1 MNRTP
6 LDLIG
11 LHEALLQAY
20 GPQDWWP
27 GREDPFEVIV
37 GAILTQRT
45 TWTNVASVIEALRS
59 AELLTFEA
67 IRMAEDRRLEDLI
80 RPTGFFRAKTIKLKA
95 FCSLLRADY
104 DGDLSRLFA
113 LPLAELRT
121 WLLSVH
127 GIGDETADAILVYAA
142 GKASFVIDAYTRRLL
157 TRLGSIAGNESYQW
171 LQDAFAEA
179 LPADVSLFAEYH
191 ALIVHHAKTHC
202 LSRPRCDGCPLAYS
216 CDFAK
221 QGEESG

>member
-1 MNRTP
+1 MNRMP
-6 LDLIG
+6 LDLLS
-11 LHEALLQAY
+11 LHDALLKAY
-20 GPQDWWP
+20 GRQDWWP

-45 TWTNVASVIEALRS
+45 TWTNVAKVIDALRR
-59 AELLTFEA
+59 AELMTPEA
-67 IRMAEDRRLEDLI
+67 IRMAEDRRVEDLI
-80 RPTGFFRAKTIKLKA
+80 RPTGFYRAKTTILKA

-104 DGDLSRLFA
+104 DGDLLRLFT
-113 LPLAELRT
+113 LPLAELRA

-127 GIGDETADAILVYAA
+127 GIGNETADAILVYAA

-157 TRLGSIAGNESYQW
+157 TRLGSIGGNESYQW
-171 LQDAFAEA
+171 LQDVFTEA

-202 LSRPRCDGCPLAYS
+202 LSRPRCEGCPLACS

-221 QGEESG
+221 QEEESG